1 MGLSPNEE
9 RRGIKRVPTVLP
21 ICFEWHYNETEL
33 RRTRGTTRDIC
44 NHGVYSFLERALK
57 PGLPVE
63 FEVVFPAEVTASE
76 PLKLRCE
83 GKILRS
89 ETLGRRFGAAASIAS
104 YEVINVG
111 ETLADSDRRAHLR
124 IIPPEAIVAE
134 YPGLRSVIR
143 DVSPTGAFVED
154 DRPFPVGR
162 VIDLRLRGEGLE
174 APIEVKAIV
183 RRVEPQ
189 IGMAVEFV
197 ALSKDARLNLLR
209 FIAKNHRPGVDTLSA
224 QAQA

>member
-1 MGLSPNEE
+1 MGLSPNQE
-9 RRGIKRVPTVLP
+9 RRSTKRVPTVLP
-21 ICFEWHYNETEL
+21 ICFEWHFNEAEL
-33 RRTRGTTRDIC
+33 RRTRGTTRDIS
-44 NHGVYSFLERALK
+44 NHGLYCFVERGLP

-89 ETLGRRFGAAASIAS
+89 EALGRRFGVASSIDS
-104 YEVINVG
+104 YEVIDIG
-111 ETLADSDRRAHLR
+111 EAISDSDRRSHLR
-124 IIPPEAIVAE
+124 VIPPEAIVAE

-197 ALSKDARLNLLR
+197 ALSTEARAHLHR
-209 FIAKNHRPGVDTLSA
+209 FITKARKPILDAMST
-224 QAQA
+224 QAA

>member
-1 MGLSPNEE
+1 MGQSLNDE
-9 RRGIKRVPTVLP
+9 RRSTRRVPTVLP
-21 ICFEWHYNETEL
+21 ICFEWHYDESEL
-33 RRTRGTTRDIC
+33 RRTRGTTRDIS
-44 NHGVYSFLERALK
+44 NRGVYSFIERALT

-76 PLKLRCE
+76 PLKLRCA
-83 GKILRS
+83 GRILRT
-89 ETLGRRFGAAASIAS
+89 EALGRRFGAATSIDS
-104 YEVINVG
+104 YEVIDVG

-124 IIPPEAIVAE
+124 IVPPEAIVAE

-174 APIEVKAIV
+174 APIEVKAVV
-183 RRVEPQ
+183 RRIEPQ

-197 ALSKDARLNLLR
+197 ALSKQARERLLM
-209 FIAKNHRPGVDTLSA
+209 FIARNRGPRVDDALRA
-224 QAQA
+224 QA